1 MSGGERLPFSDID
14 NEILSGLRFKPMSIY
29 EISRRTGIS
38 WRTVRDHLKRLREL
52 GKVEYF
58 EDGRSRMWRLKQN
71 NLEVIEKPQI
81 VGLDLMKITWNK
93 VDAKELM
100 YYEKGQ
106 CKFRMPLIEE
116 NGVLFPIHLFEALR
130 SVLIKKF
137 GYEMANMILFDI
149 GKEHALHALKKFS
162 NMLGRGKQSLAKKFF
177 EYGINF
183 DRAKKI
189 FKSIYE
195 SQGWF
200 KVIDVEFGK
209 DTIFKLKHTFESIA
223 YSNVYPCSFI
233 EGYLVGVI
241 EVFFLEKVIRHK
253 ELKCTSKGD
262 NYCEFHIEVGND
274 IYQKFDFLFPQK
286 TAPN

>member
-1 MSGGERLPFSDID
+1 MPFADID
-14 NEILSGLRFKPMSIY
+14 TEILLGLRSKPMSIY
-29 EISRRTGIS
+29 EISRRTGRA
-38 WRTVRDHLKRLREL
+38 WRTVRDHLKRLGEL

-58 EDGRSRMWRLKQN
+58 EDRESRVWRLKQN
-71 NLEVIEKPQI
+71 NLEVMEEPQI
-81 VGLDLMKITWNK
+81 VGVDLMKITWNK

-100 YYEKGQ
+100 YYEKEQ
-106 CKFRMPLIEE
+106 SKFRMPLIEE
-116 NGVLFPIHLFEALR
+116 GGVLFPVHLFEALR

-137 GYEMANMILFDI
+137 GYEMANIVLFDI
-149 GKEHALHALKKFS
+149 GREHALYALKKFS

-177 EYGINF
+177 EHGINL

-200 KVIDVEFGK
+200 KVIDVELGR
-209 DTIFKLKHTFESIA
+209 DSIFKLKYTFESIA

-241 EVFFLEKVIRHK
+241 EVFFLEKVIRHE

-262 NYCEFHIEVGND
+262 DYCEFHIEVGKD

-286 TAPN
+286 TATN